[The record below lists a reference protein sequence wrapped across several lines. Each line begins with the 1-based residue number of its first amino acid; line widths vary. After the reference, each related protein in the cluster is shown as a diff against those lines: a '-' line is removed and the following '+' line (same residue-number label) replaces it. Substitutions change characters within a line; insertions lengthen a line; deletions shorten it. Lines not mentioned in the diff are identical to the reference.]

1 MPIKRYKPITP
12 SLRNTQTI
20 DYKKVLSGDKPH
32 KPLLVGLRKRAGRN
46 NNGRITVPHQGGGH
60 KQNYRLVDFKF
71 NKRGIPAKLETI
83 EYDPNRSAFIAL
95 ALYADG
101 ERRYVLSYKN
111 AKVGDKFIVA
121 DEAPLTLGNRMMLKS
136 IPVGTLV
143 YNVELKKDGGA
154 KLARSA
160 GSYVQI
166 AANVDGQT
174 SLKMPS
180 GEIRKVP
187 NTCMATIGEASNSDH
202 NLVKLGKAGRSR
214 WKGIRPT
221 VRGTA
226 MNPVDHP
233 HGGGEQKQGIG
244 LRRGPKTRYG
254 KQAYGVKTRTPKK
267 YSNPHIV
274 KRRATK
280 RNTPK

>member
-1 MPIKRYKPITP
+1 MAIKRYKPTSP
-12 SLRNTQTI
+12 GVRNLRTV
-20 DYKKVLSGDKPH
+20 DYKKVLSGDAPH
-32 KPLLVGLRKRAGRN
+32 KPLLIGLNKKAGRN
-46 NNGRITVPHQGGGH
+46 NRGRITVPHQGGGH
-60 KQNYRLVDFKF
+60 KQSYRMVDFKF
-71 NKRGIPAKLETI
+71 NKKEIPMKVETI
-83 EYDPNRSAFIAL
+83 EYDPNRSGFISL
-95 ALYADG
+95 VCFRDG
-101 ERRYVLSYKN
+101 ERRYILAHKGI
-111 AKVGDKFIVA
+111 KVGDMLIVK
-121 DEAPLTLGNRMMLKS
+121 DEAPHQAGNRMMVKN

-143 YNVELKKDGGA
+143 FNVEIKKDGGA

-166 AANVDGQT
+166 AAHTDGAT
-174 SLKMPS
+174 LLKMPS
-180 GEIRKVP
+180 GEIRKIP
-187 NTCMATIGEASNSDH
+187 ATCFATIGEASNSDH
-202 NLVKLGKAGRSR
+202 NLKRLGKAGRSR
-214 WKGIRPT
+214 WLGIRPT

-233 HGGGEQKQGIG
+233 HGGGEQKQGVG

-267 YSNPHIV
+267 YSNPQIV

>member
-1 MPIKRYKPITP
+1 MPIKRYKPVTP